1 MFGWRSNID
10 FFTPAHETADKSQP
24 FAGKFAAWIRNAAHF
39 AHRAIGVV
47 LVTLCGMTKM
57 PPVTRPSSQLEIA
70 IGWSLAA
77 CCHPIAAWRVLSRP
91 RRYLLAGA
99 YGAFTYVAVLSALL
113 LLS

>member
-1 MFGWRSNID
+1 M
-10 FFTPAHETADKSQP
+10 Q
-24 FAGKFAAWIRNAAHF
+24 
-39 AHRAIGVV
+39 
-47 LVTLCGMTKM
+47 
-57 PPVTRPSSQLEIA
+57 PVTRPSSQLEIA

-77 CCHPIAAWRVLSRP
+77 CRHPIAAWRVLSRP